1 MDNLKFALAQAAEY
15 EQRINE
21 SGYYSLEEHVLVED
35 RAYKQAM
42 LHAAIAQAE
51 ALTRLAEV
59 AETMLEAGQLER
71 AETMAAAR
79 GWKLE
84 PDAQP
89 QPGRE

>member
-1 MDNLKFALAQAAEY
+1 MVHAQEQIMDNLKLAATHAAEY
-15 EQRINE
+15 EQRINQ

-71 AETMAAAR
+71 SAR
-79 GWKLE
+79 IWGS
-84 PDAQP
+84 
-89 QPGRE
+89 

>member
-1 MDNLKFALAQAAEY
+1 MVHAQETIVDNLKFAIAQAAEY

-21 SGYYSLEEHVLVED
+21 RGYYSLEEHVLIED

-59 AETMLEAGQLER
+59 AEAMLEAGQELSS
-71 AETMAAAR
+71 
-79 GWKLE
+79 
-84 PDAQP
+84 
-89 QPGRE
+89 